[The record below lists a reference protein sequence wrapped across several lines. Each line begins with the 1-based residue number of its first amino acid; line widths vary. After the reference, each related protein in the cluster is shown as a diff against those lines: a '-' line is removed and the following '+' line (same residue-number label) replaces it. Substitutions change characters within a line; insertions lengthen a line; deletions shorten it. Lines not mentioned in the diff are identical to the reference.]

1 MRQLSQYIKNNRG
14 QAIVE
19 FALVIPWLLLLVVG
33 ILEFGLILNQYM
45 VVAEASREG
54 ARSAAL
60 GGDDATV
67 VNVVKAAVPTPTMDR
82 TKVQVA
88 ISPSTRIRGSA
99 VTVTVTY
106 PLKTITQMMSVFFTD
121 PNVSGSATMRM
132 E

>member
-45 VVAEASREG
+45 VVAEAAREG